1 MRWSW
6 PKGRIRLALVGIA
19 LVAATAAVLLF
30 AHAHGSA
37 RLLTAARAAEP
48 SQTTLTVAPAGAPS
62 RAKPVPAGAS
72 SWRPSSLPPNPRTLQ
87 VPILMYHYV
96 DAKPPVPGPWGR
108 QLTVPTAKFRAEMD
122 YLATHGYHSVTLGQI
137 YTSLAG
143 RKALP
148 LKPVALTFDDGG
160 LDDYTEAFPILRSH
174 HFVATFFVVTG
185 FVGTPGHMTWA
196 ELKQMS
202 MWGMAIESHTVHHQD
217 LIFASNAQLKAE
229 LVQSRA
235 AIRAQLGLDAQ
246 FIAYPDGGCDQRVMA
261 ATQAAGYLAAVA
273 DKPGQAGDTL
283 FPVAVYNWPRAGIG
297 PRENPAQFERALVG
311 LPPSPS
317 VIPGSKGKVKRSSAE
332 APVRS
337 SALAPKVA

>member
-1 MRWSW
+1 
-6 PKGRIRLALVGIA
+6 
-19 LVAATAAVLLF
+19 
-30 AHAHGSA
+30 
-37 RLLTAARAAEP
+37 
-48 SQTTLTVAPAGAPS
+48 
-62 RAKPVPAGAS
+62 
-72 SWRPSSLPPNPRTLQ
+72 
-87 VPILMYHYV
+87 
-96 DAKPPVPGPWGR
+96 
-108 QLTVPTAKFRAEMD
+108 
-122 YLATHGYHSVTLGQI
+122 
-137 YTSLAG
+137 
-143 RKALP
+143 
-148 LKPVALTFDDGG
+148 
-160 LDDYTEAFPILRSH
+160 
-174 HFVATFFVVTG
+174 
-185 FVGTPGHMTWA
+185 
-196 ELKQMS
+196 

>member
-1 MRWSW
+1 MRWTW
-6 PKGRIRLALVGIA
+6 PKGRIRLVLVGIA
-19 LVAATAAVLLF
+19 LVAAPAAVFLF
-30 AHAHGSA
+30 AHGHGSA

-62 RAKPVPAGAS
+62 QAKPVPAGAS
-72 SWRPSSLPPNPRTLQ
+72 SWQPSSLPPNPRTLQ

-96 DAKPPVPGPWGR
+96 DAKPPVPGLWGR

-137 YTSLAG
+137 YASLAG

-160 LDDYTEAFPILRSH
+160 LDDYTVAFPILRSH
-174 HFVATFFVVTG
+174 HFVATFFVITG
-185 FVGTPGHMTWA
+185 FVGKPGHMTWA

-202 MWGMAIESHTVHHQD
+202 MWGMAIESHSVHHQD

-283 FPVAVYNWPRAGIG
+283 FPVAVYDWPRAGIG
-297 PRENPAQFERALVG
+297 PRENLAQFERALVG

-317 VIPGSKGKVKRSSAE
+317 VIPGSKAKVKRSSAE
-332 APVRS
+332 ASVRL
-337 SALAPKVA
+337 SALAPKPA